1 MLTTQE
7 RSVKQPCRPHR
18 DCRQQADRRCM
29 RLRLRLVSARR
40 RRGDLSVPL
49 TARAISR
56 RLKHVK
62 AVQSPRVGR
71 RQSDITTRV
80 ARSTSYLGHTPVGGQ
95 VTTAEQPVSV
105 ARDDLSRSGRG
116 GEHRSRSLR
125 LSFSWPTTACTSL
138 LSPVHRPCG
147 ERDVRDRAV
156 RAVRLAVPVPKF
168 KPFQSS
174 VSLADS
180 RAKSG
185 VP

>member
-1 MLTTQE
+1 M
-7 RSVKQPCRPHR
+7 PCRPHR
-18 DCRQQADRRCM
+18 DCRQQIDRRCM
-29 RLRLRLVSARR
+29 RLRLRLYLQTAWRRQVGSSHRQGYIASAQACED
-40 RRGDLSVPL
+40 GSV
-49 TARAISR
+49 AEGGQRMFE
-56 RLKHVK
+56 
-62 AVQSPRVGR
+62 

-116 GEHRSRSLR
+116 GEHRSR

-138 LSPVHRPCG
+138 SCPPTLRR
-147 ERDVRDRAV
+147 ERDRAV

-168 KPFQSS
+168 KPFQTS
-174 VSLADS
+174 VSKADS

>member
-1 MLTTQE
+1 MYASASASCICETAQ
-7 RSVKQPCRPHR
+7 R
-18 DCRQQADRRCM
+18 
-29 RLRLRLVSARR
+29 RLVGSSHRQ
-40 RRGDLSVPL
+40 GPW
-49 TARAISR
+49 AISR

-71 RQSDITTRV
+71 RCLRERQSDITTRV

-147 ERDVRDRAV
+147 ERCERQGCQGCQARRPGAQVQTFPIKRI
-156 RAVRLAVPVPKF
+156 F
-168 KPFQSS
+168 
-174 VSLADS
+174 
-180 RAKSG
+180 G
-185 VP
+185 